1 MPAKIARPC
10 AAAAI
15 ALAALVPGTAPAQ
28 DGARPAPGAAYCPD
42 LRRVVVLALTNEF
55 ASIAGNP
62 REGHFADTT
71 LALAGWKDCSL
82 YGSRTYTC
90 DSQDVRS
97 AEQAAQMQSA
107 LVDEIKTCLGHGWG
121 EDKDRSSPT

>member
-1 MPAKIARPC
+1 
-10 AAAAI
+10 
-15 ALAALVPGTAPAQ
+15 
-28 DGARPAPGAAYCPD
+28 
-42 LRRVVVLALTNEF
+42 VLALTNEF

-107 LVDEIKTCLGHGWG
+107 LVDEIKTCLGDGWG
-121 EDKDRSSPT
+121 EDKDRSSPTYMVLRTSRAPVSMTVSTGANDTNGYVVRLTLFVRTGT